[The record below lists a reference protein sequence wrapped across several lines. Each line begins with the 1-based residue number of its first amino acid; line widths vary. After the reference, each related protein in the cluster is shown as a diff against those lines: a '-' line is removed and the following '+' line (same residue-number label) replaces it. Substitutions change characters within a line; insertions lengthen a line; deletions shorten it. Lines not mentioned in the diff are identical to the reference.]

1 MATAEVEPRW
11 LKSVHTHGLD
21 HLGLQIVSITMYG
34 DLLPGLTNVTD
45 RIRYY
50 SLFPW
55 LLHRYATDI
64 GSTSLS
70 KWQEHLRRAEFLL
83 ALIGKAHHE
92 GDSEGGEAIV
102 GADQATKTLAQLR
115 ESPGKVW
122 KLSEWTAL
130 AQAGKKGSYFKNK
143 NGGYGQ
149 YYRGTLSDLG
159 IISIVDAPLGIQLNQ
174 EAGVKIAEIC
184 DAQPGRQEL
193 WKAVLDNEVSLKLV
207 EDLGEWLCPCALTT
221 FDEECQFLTELMFGP
236 DRGNG
241 GPTHQ
246 RARSLRLLLA
256 FLDQYGGAKEP
267 VSEFRQIAYYGHSEA
282 GEQFVPPS
290 GLAEDLEK
298 WLIYQAGEYVH
309 YSLEHAFL
317 AILAVLKTAEP
328 TDSGLDSFV
337 HRLAT
342 EALAASSATLGL
354 GDDAEPWADR
364 LVSDLLEE
372 ARSAQTSL
380 AEWSQ
385 DPWAE
390 SKLVPNPKHSDA
402 QDVLARA
409 FACVLSVLARNQ
421 VPAAPFSG
429 FSSLDSSF
437 LRRYSA
443 NIASFRAFVLRN
455 GERKAVDVY
464 AEILSNWVIGQH
476 IRVAMRKLRNQIQA
490 TFKIAIEEGRYVW
503 IEDFDPT
510 YTSPRLKQAF
520 RFLRDLGLCGGAS
533 DGWRITEA
541 GKRRL
546 EGANGE

>member
-50 SLFPW
+50 SFFPW
-55 LLHRYATDI
+55 LLHRYATDVR
-64 GSTSLS
+64 SASLT

-92 GDSEGGEAIV
+92 NDSEGGEAIV
-102 GADQATKTLAQLR
+102 GADQATKALVQLR
-115 ESPGKVW
+115 ESPSKAW
-122 KLSEWTAL
+122 KLSQWTIL
-130 AQAGKKGSYFKNK
+130 AQAGEKGSYFKNK

-159 IISIVDAPLGIQLNQ
+159 LISIVDKPLGIELNE
-174 EAGVKIAEIC
+174 EAGIKIAEIC
-184 DAQPGRQEL
+184 DAQLGRQEF
-193 WKAVLDNEVSLKLV
+193 WQAVVDDEVSLELV
-207 EDLGEWLCPCALTT
+207 KDLGDLLCPCALTS
-221 FDEECQFLTELMFGP
+221 FDEECQFLTELMLGP
-236 DRGNG
+236 DHGKG
-241 GPTHQ
+241 GTTHQ
-246 RARSLRLLLA
+246 RARSLRLSLALLN
-256 FLDQYGGAKEP
+256 QYDGAKEP
-267 VSEFRQIAYYGHSEA
+267 VSEFRQIACYGHSEA
-282 GEQFVPPS
+282 GEEFVPPS
-290 GLAEDLEK
+290 GLGEDLEK

-317 AILAVLKTAEP
+317 AILSVLKTAEP
-328 TDSGLDSFV
+328 TDSGLDGFV

-354 GDDAEPWADR
+354 GEDVQPWADR

-372 ARSAQTSL
+372 ARTAQAPL
-380 AEWSQ
+380 QAWSQ

-390 SKLVPNPKHSDA
+390 SKLVPNPKDDGSE
-402 QDVLARA
+402 DVLAMA

-421 VPAAPFSG
+421 VPAAPFAG
-429 FSSLDSSF
+429 FDSLDSSF

-443 NIASFRAFVLRN
+443 NLTSVRDFVIRS
-455 GERKAVDVY
+455 GDRKAVDVY

-476 IRVAMRKLRNQIQA
+476 IRVAMRKLRSQTQA
-490 TFKIAIEEGRYVW
+490 TFKVAIEEGRYVW
-503 IEDFDPT
+503 IEDFIPT
-510 YTSPRLKQAF
+510 YTNPRLKQAF

-533 DGWRITEA
+533 DRWRITEP
-541 GKRRL
+541 GRQRL